1 MQFANLIFLSWHT
14 NHGIQQ
20 DLSLSLF
27 YEHGKQKL
35 RAAISPVKE
44 ATTLTHAWTKLHN
57 EVMS

>member
-1 MQFANLIFLSWHT
+1 MQFADLIFLSWHT

-44 ATTLTHAWTKLHN
+44 ATTLHTRLD
-57 EVMS
+57 